1 MPRAFSFRSDAKFDA
16 KTTFLQCSFRP
27 QSTHW
32 SSEVVLACVTPE
44 ERRSLARTP
53 KRIKVRFCLGVKR
66 AAKVSKVELLED
78 LLLKAKESG
87 KQSVLKRNRAHAVI
101 ANSDDDEQVSVF
113 DRLRAILEH
122 LSV

>member
-1 MPRAFSFRSDAKFDA
+1 MSRKEKRATKADA
-16 KTTFLQCSFRP
+16 KT
-27 QSTHW
+27 
-32 SSEVVLACVTPE
+32 E
-44 ERRSLARTP
+44 
-53 KRIKVRFCLGVKR
+53 VKR
-66 AAKVSKVELLED
+66 AAKASKVELLED